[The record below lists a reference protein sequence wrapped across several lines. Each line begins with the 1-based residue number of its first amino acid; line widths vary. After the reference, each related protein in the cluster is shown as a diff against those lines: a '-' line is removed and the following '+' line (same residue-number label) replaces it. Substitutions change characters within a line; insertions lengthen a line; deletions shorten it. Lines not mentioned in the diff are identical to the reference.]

1 VTSTPLSNEKSQHEA
16 PRAPS
21 RNIFEDP
28 AIAAAAQNDP
38 FARWVIGHWRTILGV
53 LVALA
58 AGMLGYHR
66 FTSVALEKRSAATSV
81 LNSVQE
87 SYAQLLAKDE
97 ALVSLKGDEAAATD
111 PAQKEKVKKEI
122 ESTIREVDQLRD
134 KVTLM
139 VDSLDVTP
147 PYGHL
152 KDLYRGLLASRLKDY
167 DKTQGLLAAHSWEE
181 VGKPDSSERFI
192 AELVTYGLAR
202 SLIESDAHREF
213 ARTHLVGL
221 ADRGSFAAVQAATT
235 LSLIAQTDA
244 EKAQAQELVAKLRV
258 KFPSQQRYLSTG
270 DSES

>member
-1 VTSTPLSNEKSQHEA
+1 MTSTPVINEQSQQQA

-38 FARWVIGHWRTILGV
+38 FARWVIRHWRTIVGI
-53 LVALA
+53 LVAIA

-66 FTSVALEKRSAATSV
+66 FTSVALEKRAAATAV

-87 SYAQLLAKDE
+87 NYSQLLKKDE

-111 PAQKEKVKKEI
+111 PAEKEKIKKEI
-122 ESTIREVDQLRD
+122 ESTTREVDQLRD

-139 VDSLDVTP
+139 VDSLDASS
-147 PYGHL
+147 PYGQL
-152 KDLYRGLLASRLKDY
+152 KNLYKGLLASRVKDY
-167 DKTQGLLAAHSWEE
+167 DKTQGILALQSWEQI
-181 VGKPDSSERFI
+181 GKPDSSERFI
-192 AELVTYGLAR
+192 AELLTYGLAR
-202 SLIESDAHREF
+202 SLIDSDTHREF
-213 ARTHLVGL
+213 ARTQLAGL
-221 ADRGSFAAVQAATT
+221 AERGSFAAVQAAST